1 MLSATVVAGRASRR
15 IEPLGQG
22 GGARPAATNPVAHF
36 LGAIGRG
43 AWWPALAAAGVDG
56 FGPMEAA
63 GVDGLRAA
71 GVPAAEAGEIATMW
85 SLVTEALPA

>member
-1 MLSATVVAGRASRR
+1 
-15 IEPLGQG
+15 
-22 GGARPAATNPVAHF
+22 VAHF

-63 GVDGLRAA
+63 GVH
-71 GVPAAEAGEIATMW
+71 
-85 SLVTEALPA
+85 S